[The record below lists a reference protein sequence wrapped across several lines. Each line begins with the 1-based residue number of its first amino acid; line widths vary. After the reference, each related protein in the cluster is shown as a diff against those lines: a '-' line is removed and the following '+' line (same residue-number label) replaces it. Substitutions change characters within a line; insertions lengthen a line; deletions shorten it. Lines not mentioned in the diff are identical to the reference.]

1 MNKLN
6 DKQQYTLAET
16 KEALLENWTKQ
27 NLNVEIAISEGA
39 RVIHDP
45 EERKIMN
52 YSISSANRRRFMMY
66 IIRATLED
74 TSITIS
80 QLTKLLG
87 ITRNSVETMVKQCS
101 EAGWIHIRRCSKN
114 HKHLTAC
121 DNLLNCY
128 RNYCKWLYS
137 QVHLTGLRDTSTDLG
152 QVNTMMSQMS
162 ALDR

>member
-6 DKQQYTLAET
+6 DTQQYTLEET
-16 KEALLENWTKQ
+16 KDALLENWTKQ
-27 NLNVEIAISEGA
+27 NLNVEIAISEGS
-39 RVIHDP
+39 RVIHDLD
-45 EERKIMN
+45 ERKIMK

-74 TSITIS
+74 TSQTIS
-80 QLTKLLG
+80 ELTKLIG
-87 ITRNSVETMVKQCS
+87 ITRNSVETMSKQCS
-101 EAGWIHIRRCSKN
+101 EAGWINISRCSKN

-128 RNYCKWLYS
+128 RNYCKWLYT

-152 QVNTMMSQMS
+152 RVNRIMGHVS
-162 ALDR
+162 ALV